1 MAISGGR
8 RDRLTNLTS
17 HIEDM
22 SPILRLRNM
31 TALDAQ
37 GCARCTFCRCDL
49 ALARPSN
56 SGGQLPDVKTAS
68 SLLLSGIGTRPGSR
82 LSWRPL
88 RPNAK
93 RAPAYVAEAR
103 RAKAGGYV
111 ELIVQ
116 PTDGI
121 TRLLETISQAQKS
134 IDVMIFRFD
143 LKPMEKELEAA
154 RARGVVVRVLIAHES
169 SQGDK
174 RLRQL
179 ELRMLEKGILVAR
192 TGNGFARYHGKMTI
206 VDREELHVYGFNFTA
221 LDLKSRSFGIVT
233 RDRKAVT
240 EAIRLFEADTLRQ
253 EYEPQEDGAFVVSP
267 ENAREI
273 LATFIKRARKQL
285 LIYDPKVA
293 DLQMIRLISQRIKA
307 GLDVRILGKVS
318 KRANGGMR
326 VQKLPTPRLHVRAM
340 VRDGDTAFVGSQ
352 SLRAMELD
360 ARREV
365 GLIVKEPK
373 TVKRLLD
380 TFEADWAKT
389 DLGAKEAKEA
399 KAKEAKE
406 AKKEEKEKKEE
417 ELAEV
422 SAR

>member
-1 MAISGGR
+1 M
-8 RDRLTNLTS
+8 
-17 HIEDM
+17 
-22 SPILRLRNM
+22 
-31 TALDAQ
+31 
-37 GCARCTFCRCDL
+37 
-49 ALARPSN
+49 
-56 SGGQLPDVKTAS
+56 
-68 SLLLSGIGTRPGSR
+68 
-82 LSWRPL
+82 
-88 RPNAK
+88 
-93 RAPAYVAEAR
+93 
-103 RAKAGGYV
+103 

-116 PTDGI
+116 PTDGAKP
-121 TRLLETISQAQKS
+121 LLETIEKAQKS

-143 LKPMEKELEAA
+143 LKPMEKQLEAA
-154 RARGVVVRVLIAHES
+154 RSRGVVVRALIAHES

-179 ELRMLEKGILVAR
+179 ELRMLDKGILVAR
-192 TGNGFARYHGKMTI
+192 TGDAFARYHGKMMI
-206 VDREELHVYGFNFTA
+206 VDREELHVYGFNYTA

-253 EYEPQEDGAFVVSP
+253 EFDPQEDGTFVVSP

-285 LIYDPKVA
+285 LIYDPKVT
-293 DLQMIRLISQRIKA
+293 DLQMIRLINQRIKS

-318 KRANGGMR
+318 RRANGSMR
-326 VQKLPTPRLHVRAM
+326 VQKLPTLRLHVRAM

-373 TVKRLLD
+373 TVKRLLE

-389 DLGAKEAKEA
+389 DLRAKEAKEA
-399 KAKEAKE
+399 KR
-406 AKKEEKEKKEE
+406 EEKEKKED

-422 SAR
+422 FVR

>member
-1 MAISGGR
+1 M
-8 RDRLTNLTS
+8 
-17 HIEDM
+17 
-22 SPILRLRNM
+22 
-31 TALDAQ
+31 
-37 GCARCTFCRCDL
+37 
-49 ALARPSN
+49 
-56 SGGQLPDVKTAS
+56 
-68 SLLLSGIGTRPGSR
+68 
-82 LSWRPL
+82 
-88 RPNAK
+88 
-93 RAPAYVAEAR
+93 
-103 RAKAGGYV
+103 

-121 TRLLETISQAQKS
+121 KPLVDTIAKAQKS

-143 LKPMEKELEAA
+143 LKSMEKELEAA
-154 RARGVVVRVLIAHES
+154 RDRGVVVRALIAHES

-179 ELRMLEKGILVAR
+179 ELRMLDKGILVAR
-192 TGNGFARYHGKMTI
+192 TGDAFVRYHGKLMI
-206 VDREELHVYGFNFTA
+206 VDREELHVYGFNFTT
-221 LDLKSRSFGIVT
+221 LDLKSRSFGIVS
-233 RDRKAVT
+233 RERKAVT

-285 LIYDPKVA
+285 LIYDPKVT
-293 DLQMIRLISQRIKA
+293 DLQMIRLINQRIKA
-307 GLDVRILGKVS
+307 GVDVRIIGKVS
-318 KRANGGMR
+318 KRGGSMR
-326 VQKLPTPRLHVRAM
+326 VQKLPTQRLHVRAM
-340 VRDGDTAFVGSQ
+340 IRDGEAAFVGSQ

-380 TFEADWAKT
+380 TFEIDWTKT
-389 DLGAKEAKEA
+389 DLG
-399 KAKEAKE
+399 AKEAKE

-417 ELAEV
+417 LEEV
-422 SAR
+422 AAR

>member
-1 MAISGGR
+1 
-8 RDRLTNLTS
+8 
-17 HIEDM
+17 
-22 SPILRLRNM
+22 
-31 TALDAQ
+31 
-37 GCARCTFCRCDL
+37 
-49 ALARPSN
+49 
-56 SGGQLPDVKTAS
+56 
-68 SLLLSGIGTRPGSR
+68 
-82 LSWRPL
+82 
-88 RPNAK
+88 
-93 RAPAYVAEAR
+93 
-103 RAKAGGYV
+103 V

-121 TRLLETISQAQKS
+121 KPLVDTIAKAQKS

-143 LKPMEKELEAA
+143 LKSMEKELEAA
-154 RARGVVVRVLIAHES
+154 RDRGVVVRALIAHES

-179 ELRMLEKGILVAR
+179 ELRMLDKGILVAR
-192 TGNGFARYHGKMTI
+192 TGDAFVRYHGKLMI
-206 VDREELHVYGFNFTA
+206 VDREELHVYGFNFTT
-221 LDLKSRSFGIVT
+221 LDLKSRSFGIVS
-233 RDRKAVT
+233 RERKAVT

-285 LIYDPKVA
+285 LIYDPKVT
-293 DLQMIRLISQRIKA
+293 DLQMIRLINQRIKA
-307 GLDVRILGKVS
+307 GVDVRIIGKVS
-318 KRANGGMR
+318 KRGGSMR
-326 VQKLPTPRLHVRAM
+326 VQKLPTQRLHVRAM
-340 VRDGDTAFVGSQ
+340 IRDGEAAFVGSQ

-380 TFEADWAKT
+380 TFEIDWTKT

-399 KAKEAKE
+399 KKEE
-406 AKKEEKEKKEE
+406 KKEEKEKRE
-417 ELAEV
+417 ELEEV
-422 SAR
+422 AAR

>member
-1 MAISGGR
+1 M
-8 RDRLTNLTS
+8 
-17 HIEDM
+17 
-22 SPILRLRNM
+22 
-31 TALDAQ
+31 
-37 GCARCTFCRCDL
+37 
-49 ALARPSN
+49 
-56 SGGQLPDVKTAS
+56 
-68 SLLLSGIGTRPGSR
+68 
-82 LSWRPL
+82 
-88 RPNAK
+88 
-93 RAPAYVAEAR
+93 
-103 RAKAGGYV
+103 

-121 TRLLETISQAQKS
+121 KPLIDTITKAQKS

-154 RARGVVVRVLIAHES
+154 RDRGVVVRVLIAHES

-192 TGNGFARYHGKMTI
+192 TGDAFARYHGKLMI

-233 RDRKAVT
+233 RERKAVT
-240 EAIRLFEADTLRQ
+240 EAVRLFEADTLRQ
-253 EYEPQEDGAFVVSP
+253 EYDPQEDGTFVVSP

-285 LIYDPKVA
+285 LIYDPKVT
-293 DLQMIRLISQRIKA
+293 DLQMLRLINQRIKA
-307 GLDVRILGKVS
+307 GVDVRIIGKVS
-318 KRANGGMR
+318 KRGGSMR
-326 VQKLPTPRLHVRAM
+326 VQKLPTQRLHVRAM

-380 TFEADWAKT
+380 TFEIDWSKT

-406 AKKEEKEKKEE
+406 AKKEEKGKLEE

-422 SAR
+422 AAR

>member
-1 MAISGGR
+1 M
-8 RDRLTNLTS
+8 
-17 HIEDM
+17 
-22 SPILRLRNM
+22 
-31 TALDAQ
+31 
-37 GCARCTFCRCDL
+37 
-49 ALARPSN
+49 
-56 SGGQLPDVKTAS
+56 
-68 SLLLSGIGTRPGSR
+68 
-82 LSWRPL
+82 
-88 RPNAK
+88 
-93 RAPAYVAEAR
+93 
-103 RAKAGGYV
+103 

-121 TRLLETISQAQKS
+121 KPLIDTITKAQKS

-154 RARGVVVRVLIAHES
+154 RDRGVVVRVLIAHES

-179 ELRMLEKGILVAR
+179 ELRMLDKGILVAR
-192 TGNGFARYHGKMTI
+192 TGDAFVRYHGKSMI
-206 VDREELHVYGFNFTA
+206 VDREELHVYGFNFTT

-233 RDRKAVT
+233 RERKAVT

-253 EYEPQEDGAFVVSP
+253 EYDPQEDGAFVVSP

-285 LIYDPKVA
+285 LIYDPKVT
-293 DLQMIRLISQRIKA
+293 DLQMLRLINQRIKA
-307 GLDVRILGKVS
+307 GVDVRIIGKVS
-318 KRANGGMR
+318 KRGANMR
-326 VQKLPTPRLHVRAM
+326 VQKLPTHRLHVRAM
-340 VRDGDTAFVGSQ
+340 VRDGDAAFVGSQ

-373 TVKRLLD
+373 TVKRLLE
-380 TFEADWAKT
+380 TFETDWAKT
-389 DLGAKEAKEA
+389 DLS
-399 KAKEAKE
+399 AKEAKE
-406 AKKEEKEKKEE
+406 AKKEEKEKKEV

-422 SAR
+422 AAR

>member
-1 MAISGGR
+1 M
-8 RDRLTNLTS
+8 
-17 HIEDM
+17 
-22 SPILRLRNM
+22 
-31 TALDAQ
+31 
-37 GCARCTFCRCDL
+37 
-49 ALARPSN
+49 
-56 SGGQLPDVKTAS
+56 
-68 SLLLSGIGTRPGSR
+68 
-82 LSWRPL
+82 
-88 RPNAK
+88 
-93 RAPAYVAEAR
+93 
-103 RAKAGGYV
+103 

-121 TRLLETISQAQKS
+121 RPLVDTIARAQKS

-154 RARGVVVRVLIAHES
+154 RGRGVVVRALIAHES

-179 ELRMLEKGILVAR
+179 ELRMLDKGILVAR
-192 TGNGFARYHGKMTI
+192 TGDAFVRYHGKLMI
-206 VDREELHVYGFNFTA
+206 VDREELHAYGFNFTT

-233 RDRKAVT
+233 RDRRAVT

-253 EYEPQEDGAFVVSP
+253 EYEPQEDGSFVVSP

-285 LIYDPKVA
+285 LIYDPKIT
-293 DLQMIRLISQRIKA
+293 DLQMIRLINQRIKA

-318 KRANGGMR
+318 KRGGNMR
-326 VQKLPTPRLHVRAM
+326 VQKLPGLRLHVRAM

-352 SLRAMELD
+352 SMRAMELD

-373 TVKRLLD
+373 TVKRLLE
-380 TFEADWAKT
+380 TFEADWLKT
-389 DLGAKEAKEA
+389 DLGAKEVKV
-399 KAKEAKE
+399 
-406 AKKEEKEKKEE
+406 AKKEEKLKEE
-417 ELAEV
+417 VIAEV
-422 SAR
+422 VAR

>member
-1 MAISGGR
+1 
-8 RDRLTNLTS
+8 
-17 HIEDM
+17 
-22 SPILRLRNM
+22 
-31 TALDAQ
+31 
-37 GCARCTFCRCDL
+37 
-49 ALARPSN
+49 
-56 SGGQLPDVKTAS
+56 
-68 SLLLSGIGTRPGSR
+68 
-82 LSWRPL
+82 
-88 RPNAK
+88 
-93 RAPAYVAEAR
+93 
-103 RAKAGGYV
+103 V

-116 PTDGI
+116 PTDS
-121 TRLLETISQAQKS
+121 TRPLLEIIEKAQKS

-143 LKPMEKELEAA
+143 LKPMEKALEAA
-154 RARGVVVRVLIAHES
+154 RDRGVLVRALIAHES
-169 SQGDK
+169 SQGVK

-192 TGNGFARYHGKMTI
+192 TGNGFARYHGKMMI

-240 EAIRLFEADTLRQ
+240 EAIRVFEADTLRQ
-253 EYEPQEDGAFVVSP
+253 EYEPQDDGTFVVSP

-285 LIYDPKVA
+285 VIYDPRVA
-293 DLQMIRLISQRIKA
+293 DLQMIRLINQRIKA
-307 GLDVRILGKVS
+307 GVDVRIIGKISRRVEH
-318 KRANGGMR
+318 MR
-326 VQKLPTPRLHVRAM
+326 IQKMPGFRLHVRAM

-373 TVKRLLD
+373 TVKRLLE
-380 TFEADWAKT
+380 TFEADWART
-389 DLGAKEAKEA
+389 DLGAKEH
-399 KAKEAKE
+399 KE

-417 ELAEV
+417 LAEV
-422 SAR
+422 AAR